1 MSPVI
6 RLNKNAKENQP
17 LTNELKLFEV
27 RMKKILS
34 FDRDHYNQNY
44 HNHDHLK
51 IIHLPFLDYSLTVHL
66 IISAS
71 NTVRRRVFHN

>member
-27 RMKKILS
+27 RIKKILN

-44 HNHDHLK
+44 RNHDRFK
-51 IIHLPFLDYSLTVHL
+51 ITHLPFLDYSLTVH
-66 IISAS
+66 
-71 NTVRRRVFHN
+71 